1 MKRRILSLVLG
12 ALALTAA
19 SAASARVAVSISV
32 NPYGYGT
39 YAPRLF
45 ISRIRTTPPHPLF
58 ITAVDI
64 GATVASATREA
75 IVIMVTIAI
84 VVTTVTAAT
93 SVATND
99 RRG

>member
-1 MKRRILSLVLG
+1 
-12 ALALTAA
+12 
-19 SAASARVAVSISV
+19 
-32 NPYGYGT
+32 
-39 YAPRLF
+39 
-45 ISRIRTTPPHPLF
+45 
-58 ITAVDI
+58 VDI

-93 SVATND
+93 SMATND